1 MSDDDDHY
9 IHPQP
14 PRGAIPI
21 GPAQGR
27 QRGVVSEDEPTRPP
41 PPPTRTQRA
50 QETRR
55 VKEPELSEP
64 PYDVKIDPAY
74 YAQQDRHFVG
84 AHPFDAALA
93 ALYKQ
98 REKLDAAIDA
108 LETLRTTP

>member
-1 MSDDDDHY
+1 MSEEEDHW
-9 IHPQP
+9 PTPVP

-21 GPAQGR
+21 GPSQGR

-50 QETRR
+50 QETRPPR
-55 VKEPELSEP
+55 AARPEAELENFEE
-64 PYDVKIDPAY
+64 YPAH
-74 YAQQDRHFVG
+74 QDRHFVG
-84 AHPFDAALA
+84 KHPFDAALV

>member
-21 GPAQGR
+21 GPSQGR

-55 VKEPELSEP
+55 VQNKHPMDDHIPTPEEYP
-64 PYDVKIDPAY
+64 
-74 YAQQDRHFVG
+74 QQDRHFVG
-84 AHPFDAALA
+84 EHPFDAALT